1 MVPPAWRYHAPMPT
15 IALPDGSTRD
25 FDGPVTVAD
34 VASDIG
40 PGLAKAALG
49 GVVNGD
55 LVDCSHVIK
64 NDATL
69 AIVTGPRG
77 KDDASDHALF
87 LMRHSAAHVMA
98 EAIEDLFPGVQL
110 VYGPPVEGGF
120 YYDIAVPDGTVI
132 SSDDFERIEAR
143 MTEIIAED
151 RPFTRHE
158 LPVAQG
164 MQRLEG
170 DGSKYKID
178 NAQRAADAG
187 SDVLSW
193 YATGTPG
200 EHWEDLCRGPHV
212 PSTSRIGAVKI
223 MRVAASY
230 WHGDADSD
238 QLTRVYGT
246 AFTDKKRLAA
256 HLEQLEEARKRD
268 HRVIGRKLELFAFDD
283 MVGPGLTLWKP
294 RGAVIRETLQNFI
307 GAALRKQGYDQVFT
321 PHIGKLDLYRTS
333 GHYPYYA
340 DSQFP
345 PLVDRE
351 QMKTMA
357 DEGCSCGELA
367 NKLEQGEIDGY
378 LLKPMNCPHHIRI
391 YASEPHSYRDLP
403 VRLAEFG
410 TVYRWEQSG
419 ELGGLLRV
427 RGFTQDDAHIF
438 CTEDQVHGEVLGCL
452 ELVQLIFGTLGI
464 EDFEVRVG
472 LRDPASDKYVGDPA
486 NWDRAE
492 AACQK
497 AAEALGV
504 HFTVEPGEAA
514 FYGPKIDFVVK
525 DTIGRRWQLGTVQ
538 VDYNLPERFE
548 LTYTGADNTP
558 HRPVMIHR
566 APFGSMERFV
576 GFLIEHFEGA
586 FPAWLAPEQV
596 RVLPV
601 SDKSAQW
608 ATTVESTLREAG
620 VRVTQDSEGGRLPN
634 RIREAAIWKIP
645 YVLVVGP
652 RDADAGAVSVRV
664 HGIERDLGAVSLDD
678 FVTAIRAE
686 IEGCGAPSAM
696 EALFETAS
704 VS

>member
-1 MVPPAWRYHAPMPT
+1 MPT
-15 IALPDGSTRD
+15 VSLPDGSTRS
-25 FDGPVTVAD
+25 FDTPVRVLD

-49 GVVNGD
+49 GVVDGTI
-55 LVDCSHVIK
+55 VDCAHII
-64 NDATL
+64 DADCAL
-69 AIVTGPRG
+69 QIITGPRG
-77 KDDASDHALF
+77 KADPSDEALF
-87 LMRHSAAHVMA
+87 LIRHSAAHVMA

-120 YYDIAVPDGTVI
+120 YYDIAEPEDGSPRI
-132 SSDDFERIEAR
+132 SSDDFDRIEAR
-143 MTEIIAED
+143 MREIMAED
-151 RPFTRHE
+151 RPFTRHV
-158 LPVAQG
+158 LPVEEG
-164 MQRLEG
+164 MARLETE
-170 DGSKYKID
+170 GSKYKLD
-178 NAQRAADAG
+178 NAQRAVEAG
-187 SDVLSW
+187 SSTLSW

-200 EHWEDLCRGPHV
+200 THWDDLCRGPHV

-238 QLTRVYGT
+238 ALTRVYGT
-246 AFTDKKRLAA
+246 AFPDEKRLAA
-256 HLEQLEEARKRD
+256 HLEQLEEARRRD
-268 HRVIGRKLELFAFDD
+268 HRVVGRKLELFAFDE

-294 RGAVIRETLQNFI
+294 RGAVIRETLQQFI
-307 GAALRKQGYDQVFT
+307 SEALRRQGYDQVFT
-321 PHIGKLDLYRTS
+321 PHVGKLDLYRTS
-333 GHYPYYA
+333 GHFPYYA

-351 QMKTMA
+351 QMKAMA
-357 DEGCSCGELA
+357 TCSCGELS
-367 NKLEQGEIDGY
+367 NKLEDGDIDGY

-391 YASEPHSYRDLP
+391 FASEARSYRDLP

-427 RGFTQDDAHIF
+427 RGFTQDDAHLF

-464 EDFEVRVG
+464 DDFEVRVG
-472 LRDPASDKYVGDPA
+472 LRGPDAGKYVGEA
-486 NWDRAE
+486 SNWDRAE
-492 AACQK
+492 AACRN
-497 AAEALGV
+497 AAETLGV
-504 HFTVEPGEAA
+504 PYTAEAGEAA

-538 VDYNLPERFE
+538 VDYNLPERFG
-548 LTYTGADNTP
+548 LTYTGADNAP

-576 GFLIEHFEGA
+576 GFLIEHFDGA

-608 ATTVESTLREAG
+608 ADSVESTLRDAG
-620 VRVTQDSEGGRLPN
+620 VRVTQDAHGGRLPN
-634 RIREAAIWKIP
+634 RIREAANWKIP

-652 RDADAGAVSVRV
+652 RDAEAAAVSVRV
-664 HGIERDLGAVSLDD
+664 HGVERDLGAVGLDE
-678 FVTAIRAE
+678 FV
-686 IEGCGAPSAM
+686 SALRT
-696 EALFETAS
+696 ELDGHGTPCAHEVLFQTTETA
-704 VS
+704 

>member
-1 MVPPAWRYHAPMPT
+1 MPT
-15 IALPDGSTRD
+15 IALPDGSTRS
-25 FDGPVTVAD
+25 FDAPVTVAD
-34 VASDIG
+34 VAADIG

-49 GVVNGD
+49 GVVD
-55 LVDCSHVIK
+55 DVLVDCGHVMHE
-64 NDATL
+64 DATL

-77 KDDASDHALF
+77 KDEPSEHALF
-87 LMRHSAAHVMA
+87 LIRHSAAHVMA
-98 EAIEDLFPGVQL
+98 EAIEALFPGVAL

-120 YYDIAVPDGTVI
+120 YYDIAVPDGMKI
-132 SSDDFERIEAR
+132 SSDDFDRIEAH
-143 MTEIIAED
+143 MVEIMDED

-158 LPVAQG
+158 LPIAEG
-164 MQRLEG
+164 MKRLESQ
-170 DGSKYKID
+170 GSKYKID
-178 NAQRAADAG
+178 NGQRAVEGGAQ
-187 SDVLSW
+187 SLSW

-200 EHWEDLCRGPHV
+200 EHWDDLCRGPHV
-212 PSTSRIGAVKI
+212 PSTGRIGAAKI
-223 MRVAASY
+223 LRVAASY

-246 AFTDKKRLAA
+246 AFPDAKRLRA
-256 HLEQLEEARKRD
+256 HLEQLEEARRRD
-268 HRVIGRKLELFAFDD
+268 HRVVGRKLELFTFDD

-294 RGAVIRETLQNFI
+294 RGAVIRETLQTFI
-307 GAALRKQGYDQVFT
+307 GEALRRQGYDQVFT

-333 GHYPYYA
+333 GHFPYYA

-351 QMKTMA
+351 QMKAMVA
-357 DEGCSCGELA
+357 DECSCGELA
-367 NKLEQGEIDGY
+367 NRLKDGEVDGY

-391 YASEPHSYRDLP
+391 FSSEPRSYRDLP

-427 RGFTQDDAHIF
+427 RGFTQDDAHLF
-438 CTEDQVHGEVLGCL
+438 CTEDQVHAEVLGCL

-472 LRDPASDKYVGDPA
+472 LRDADSSKYVGDPG

-492 AACQK
+492 SACQK

-504 HFTVEPGEAA
+504 AYTAEAGEAA
-514 FYGPKIDFVVK
+514 FYGPKIDFIVK
-525 DTIGRRWQLGTVQ
+525 DIIGRRWQLGTVQ
-538 VDYNLPERFE
+538 VDYNLPERFD
-548 LTYTGADNTP
+548 LTYTGADNAP

-576 GFLIEHFEGA
+576 GFLIEHFDGA

-608 ATTVESTLREAG
+608 ALTVETALREAG
-620 VRVTQDSEGGRLPN
+620 IRVTQDSDGGRLPN

-652 RDADAGAVSVRV
+652 RDAEAGTVSVRV
-664 HGIERDLGAVSLDD
+664 HGIEKDLGAVPLSD
-678 FVTAIRAE
+678 FVNAIAAE
-686 IEGCGAPSAM
+686 TSGHGTPNASES
-696 EALFETAS
+696 LFEDLGS
-704 VS
+704 EG

>member
-1 MVPPAWRYHAPMPT
+1 MPT
-15 IALPDGSTRD
+15 IALPDGSTRC
-25 FDGPVTVAD
+25 FDAPVTVAD
-34 VASDIG
+34 VAADIG

-49 GVVNGD
+49 GMVDGV
-55 LVDCSHVIK
+55 LVDCSHVIAH
-64 NDATL
+64 DSTL

-77 KDDASDHALF
+77 KDEPSEHALY

-98 EAIEDLFPGVQL
+98 EAIEDLFPGVSL

-120 YYDIAVPDGTVI
+120 YYDMAVPDGMKI
-132 SSDDFERIEAR
+132 SSDDFDRIEAR
-143 MTEIIAED
+143 MAQIMGED

-158 LPVAQG
+158 LPVAEG
-164 MQRLEG
+164 MARLESE
-170 DGSKYKID
+170 GSKYKID
-178 NAQRAADAG
+178 NGQRAVEGGA
-187 SDVLSW
+187 DVLSW
-193 YATGTPG
+193 YVTGTPG
-200 EHWEDLCRGPHV
+200 EHWDDLCRGPHV
-212 PSTSRIGAVKI
+212 PSTGRIGAAKI

-246 AFTDKKRLAA
+246 AFPNAKRLAA
-256 HLEQLEEARKRD
+256 HLEQLEEARRRD
-268 HRVIGRKLELFAFDD
+268 HRVVGRKLELFAFDD
-283 MVGPGLTLWKP
+283 LVGPGLTLWKP
-294 RGAVIRETLQNFI
+294 RGAVIRETLQTFI
-307 GAALRKQGYDQVFT
+307 GEALRKQGYDQVFT
-321 PHIGKLDLYRTS
+321 PHVGKLDLYRTS
-333 GHYPYYA
+333 GHFPYYA

-351 QMKTMA
+351 QMKTMVA
-357 DEGCSCGELA
+357 DGCTCGELA
-367 NKLEQGEIDGY
+367 NRLEHGEIDGY

-391 YASEPHSYRDLP
+391 FASEPRSYRDLP

-427 RGFTQDDAHIF
+427 RGFTQDDAHLF
-438 CTEDQVHGEVLGCL
+438 CTEDQVHAEVLGCL

-472 LRDPASDKYVGDPA
+472 LRDEDSSKYVGDPA
-486 NWDRAE
+486 NWERAE
-492 AACQK
+492 AACQR

-504 HFTVEPGEAA
+504 QFTAEPGEAA
-514 FYGPKIDFVVK
+514 FYGPKIDFIVK

-538 VDYNLPERFE
+538 VDYNLPERFD
-548 LTYTGADNTP
+548 LTYTGADNAP

-576 GFLIEHFEGA
+576 GFLIEHFDGA

-601 SDKSAQW
+601 SEKSAEW
-608 ATTVESTLREAG
+608 ADVVERLLREAG
-620 VRVTQDSEGGRLPN
+620 VRVTQDADGGRLPN
-634 RIREAAIWKIP
+634 RIREAAIWKVP

-652 RDADAGAVSVRV
+652 RDAEAGSVSVRV
-664 HGIERDLGAVSLDD
+664 HGIEKDLGAVPLDA
-678 FVTAIRAE
+678 FVSAIEAE
-686 IEGCGAPSAM
+686 LNGHGTP
-696 EALFETAS
+696 TAS
-704 VS
+704 ATLFQAVGTGA